1 MKAQNRPLK
10 LELTTTKRQQTSS
23 TLRFKK
29 QKLSMLS
36 KWLHHPKHIIYL
48 KSQLNDKVGNS
59 IESETF
65 HIYTWKICSSFR
77 FSLNNLFWN

>member
-10 LELTTTKRQQTSS
+10 LELTTTTKRQQTSS

-36 KWLHHPKHIIYL
+36 K
-48 KSQLNDKVGNS
+48 
-59 IESETF
+59 
-65 HIYTWKICSSFR
+65 
-77 FSLNNLFWN
+77 

>member
-36 KWLHHPKHIIYL
+36 K
-48 KSQLNDKVGNS
+48 
-59 IESETF
+59 
-65 HIYTWKICSSFR
+65 
-77 FSLNNLFWN
+77 